1 MRERMEAG
9 GPTSLVLSCRRENA
23 APQGGPWEAG
33 KERGHT
39 LPRKRLAGLQGC
51 AGTACGQQR
60 QRWTELGGP
69 RGGSWG
75 GQGGDRMQGSAETRV
90 CSAASGAALS
100 MSQGLPGGR
109 VPRAREGDSHPAG
122 ELQSWATLP
131 PALLLSEDAPVSH
144 PGCEIHTHVSLCVSA
159 CRGCVNP
166 GSVFPVCT
174 LTCVILK
181 YVNPYSS

>member
-1 MRERMEAG
+1 
-9 GPTSLVLSCRRENA
+9 
-23 APQGGPWEAG
+23 
-33 KERGHT
+33 
-39 LPRKRLAGLQGC
+39 
-51 AGTACGQQR
+51 
-60 QRWTELGGP
+60 
-69 RGGSWG
+69 
-75 GQGGDRMQGSAETRV
+75 MQGSAETRV

-100 MSQGLPGGR
+100 MSQGPPGGR